1 MKFAGPAG
9 GSSIRKAGIRPK
21 TFNDDGAV
29 VIISLFPRPTRMPE
43 HSPKEISQL
52 LHAWADGDQAALEQ
66 LAPLVQNELHR
77 LAHHYMRGERRDH
90 TLQTSA
96 LVNEAYIRL
105 IDWKNARW
113 QNRAHFFAVSAQLMR
128 RILVD
133 FARDKQ
139 YLKRGA
145 GALRVSLGEA
155 ADLTDCRTADLV
167 ALDEALSAL
176 AEVDPRKGQVV
187 EMRFF
192 GGLSIKEVAEVL
204 KVSEETV
211 MRDWR
216 LAKVWLLR
224 ELGRDET

>member
-1 MKFAGPAG
+1 MQ
-9 GSSIRKAGIRPK
+9 
-21 TFNDDGAV
+21 T
-29 VIISLFPRPTRMPE
+29 
-43 HSPKEISQL
+43 HSPKEITRL
-52 LHAWADGDQAALEQ
+52 LVAWGDGDQSALEE
-66 LAPLVQNELHR
+66 LAPLVHSELHR
-77 LAHHYMRGERRDH
+77 LAHHYMGRERPGH

-105 IDWKNARW
+105 IDWKNVRW

-133 FARDKQ
+133 FARDRQ
-139 YLKRGA
+139 NLKRGG
-145 GALRVSLGEA
+145 GALRVSLDEA
-155 ADLTDCRTADLV
+155 AAFPVERDTDLV
-167 ALDEALSAL
+167 ALDEALTTL

-192 GGLSIKEVAEVL
+192 GGLSVEEAAEVL
-204 KVSEETV
+204 KVSKETV

-224 ELGRDET
+224 ELGRETNGEG